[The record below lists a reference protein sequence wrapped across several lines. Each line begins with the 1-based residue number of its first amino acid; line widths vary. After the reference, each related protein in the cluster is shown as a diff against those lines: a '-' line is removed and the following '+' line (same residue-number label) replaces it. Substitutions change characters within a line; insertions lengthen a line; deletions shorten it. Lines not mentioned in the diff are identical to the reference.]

1 MREWRVYDQDS
12 ILQLTDRL
20 GMWVGY
26 SPPASLLLQ
35 SKDRGAAFCVCEC
48 VFYVLWSKCI
58 CVSRLS
64 STKVFKRRTVVM
76 CFFFEKKIP
85 KFQIQKSSS
94 SLSKRN
100 AFHLDKWW
108 LYLTADE
115 SYHPFTVFDSGPGFP
130 CLTPLEVQANGW
142 YHGTSQIVP
151 DLRLFEG
158 VNFCLEST
166 KKV

>member
-12 ILQLTDRL
+12 IPQLTDRL

-64 STKVFKRRTVVM
+64 STKVFKNRRVVM
-76 CFFFEKKIP
+76 FFLRKIP

-115 SYHPFTVFDSGPGFP
+115 SYHPLRSWISMFD
-130 CLTPLEVQANGW
+130 PLGSSSKW
-142 YHGTSQIVP
+142 MISWQITDSHLVP

-158 VNFCLEST
+158 VNFRLEST